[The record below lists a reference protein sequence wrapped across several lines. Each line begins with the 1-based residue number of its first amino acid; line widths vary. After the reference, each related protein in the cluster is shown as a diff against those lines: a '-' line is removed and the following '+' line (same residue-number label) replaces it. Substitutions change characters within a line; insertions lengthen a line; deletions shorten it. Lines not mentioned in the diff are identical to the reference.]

1 MASPDDTTAAKRRLR
16 AGGWYVRY
24 TEWPSGH
31 QVVLHLRSDTAVHL
45 VTRWWPTEAEA
56 FEEALSMAAQHELR
70 GRPATAT
77 PTAEA
82 GPPSARSHVE
92 GRARDLDVLVLGNAH
107 EDLLV
112 QTARLPAA
120 GEVLEGDLVAHEPG
134 GKGVRQAIAA
144 ARLGGRVALV
154 ARVGADPHGDEILS
168 RLRVEG
174 VRVEHVRRDPD
185 ARTRFEL
192 VHVDRRG
199 RRSTASAPGSAMTRL
214 SLEDIRAAQEV
225 VQRSSVLVSSLEVSP
240 ACLAEAFRI
249 ARRHGAHVVLDA
261 DPGRKLSARLLRLVD
276 VAIVAS
282 RHCRVVTGMSVTGR
296 RAGLDAARLLLRLG
310 AGAVVLRTAQRML
323 LLTRNDEIWVPNPH
337 GQYTESLEAGDACC
351 SALAVALA
359 ENLDLARAGRLASAA
374 AALAAPRLGEPSRI
388 PTRAEVSRFASEA
401 LRAEELTLDGILP
414 ADAPEEP
421 RHPAP

>member
-1 MASPDDTTAAKRRLR
+1 MVYNLFFFFQAEDGIRDLYVTGVQTCALPISPACQAWPKDVRYRADVMASPDDTTAAKRRLR

-45 VTRWWPTEAEA
+45 VTRWWPTEAED

-168 RLRVEG
+168 RLRVE
-174 VRVEHVRRDPD
+174 
-185 ARTRFEL
+185 
-192 VHVDRRG
+192 
-199 RRSTASAPGSAMTRL
+199 
-214 SLEDIRAAQEV
+214 
-225 VQRSSVLVSSLEVSP
+225 
-240 ACLAEAFRI
+240 
-249 ARRHGAHVVLDA
+249 
-261 DPGRKLSARLLRLVD
+261 
-276 VAIVAS
+276 
-282 RHCRVVTGMSVTGR
+282 
-296 RAGLDAARLLLRLG
+296 
-310 AGAVVLRTAQRML
+310 
-323 LLTRNDEIWVPNPH
+323 
-337 GQYTESLEAGDACC
+337 
-351 SALAVALA
+351 
-359 ENLDLARAGRLASAA
+359 
-374 AALAAPRLGEPSRI
+374 
-388 PTRAEVSRFASEA
+388 
-401 LRAEELTLDGILP
+401 
-414 ADAPEEP
+414 
-421 RHPAP
+421 